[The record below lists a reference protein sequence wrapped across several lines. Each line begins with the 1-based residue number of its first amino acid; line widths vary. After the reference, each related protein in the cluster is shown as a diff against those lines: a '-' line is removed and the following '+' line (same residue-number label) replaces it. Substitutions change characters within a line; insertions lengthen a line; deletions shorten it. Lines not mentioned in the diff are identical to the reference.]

1 MSFTNLELVSF
12 MQDTNQISDEL
23 ANAIRGGNTA
33 SITGNQALTNA
44 FVDLINKVIM
54 VKVRGI
60 TTINRWKLFY
70 KERIPFGS
78 GIDTVTIGK
87 ATDKITTN
95 LAVEAQEGETYGA
108 MQIKSKPEMTN
119 NSRISELS
127 TKRYA
132 VTVGEN
138 WIDYAVSNE
147 YGISE
152 VTSQFMRSNE
162 HAVEI
167 DTDDEFFVFI
177 KEGLAVGGGVSNKY
191 AKRGE
196 RIEFYH
202 DFSGGKN
209 QYETALD
216 FLRGIHTLSDTMA
229 YENTTKYT
237 DGVTRNLPKEDQVLI
252 IDTYIYG
259 MIKQLTY
266 SGAFN
271 LSDLKI
277 PINNI
282 IVKDLGFKAIFK
294 NGSIN
299 STDNAIPIDDDE
311 TEYAYAIIADR
322 EHYSIHDKKYKTT
335 VEYVASSD
343 VTNVYQ
349 FIDRKFYETY
359 GQPISVVRA
368 HNETK

>member
-23 ANAIRGGNTA
+23 ATAIRAGNT
-33 SITGNQALTNA
+33 STITGNQALTNA

-60 TTINRWKLFY
+60 TTINRWKEFY

-78 GIDTVTIGK
+78 GIETVTIGK
-87 ATDKITTN
+87 STDKMTTN

-108 MQIKSKPEMTN
+108 MEIKSKPEMTN
-119 NSRISELS
+119 KSRISELS

-152 VTSQFMRSNE
+152 VSSQFMRANE
-162 HAVEI
+162 HAIEI
-167 DTDDEFFVFI
+167 DTDEEFFVFI
-177 KEGLAVGGGVSNKY
+177 KEGLESGGLSNEY

-196 RIEFYH
+196 KVSITNRDEEESAI
-202 DFSGGKN
+202 K
-209 QYETALD
+209 
-216 FLRGIHTLSDTMA
+216 FLKGIHTLSDTMA
-229 YENTTKYT
+229 YENTSNYT
-237 DGVTRNLPKEDQVLI
+237 DGVTRNLPKEDQILI
-252 IDTYIYG
+252 LDTFIYS
-259 MIKQLTY
+259 MIKRLTY

-271 LSDLKI
+271 LAELKI
-277 PINNI
+277 PIDNI
-282 IVKDLGFKAIFK
+282 VIKDLGFKAIFMDD
-294 NGSIN
+294 NFN
-299 STDNAIPIDDDE
+299 SENLIHMGESAVDGNV
-311 TEYAYAIIADR
+311 YAIIADR
-322 EHYSIHDKKYKTT
+322 DHYSIHDKKYKTT

-359 GQPISVVRA
+359 GQPVSVVTA
-368 HNETK
+368 VTP